1 MALPSVTFSKSDV
14 VIGHTSIL
22 QLISTGGSPTT
33 TNLRCKVLDYDGSNE
48 KLRVKFPTAADGVKR
63 TRRVRRIAASEMLVL
78 EISEWKKLVTL
89 LGGKLVDCVEMTSAQ
104 LWVLDQDD
112 ASGSVAMKTDA
123 FACSI
128 YLEDGKKRF
137 EAAGGDDAGTKGVLI
152 VESIK
157 DGDITFTNDAS
168 A

>member
-1 MALPSVTFSKSDV
+1 MPLPSVTFSASDV
-14 VIGHTSIL
+14 IIGHTSVIS
-22 QLISTGGSPTT
+22 LIHPTGPTT

-63 TRRVRRIAASEMLVL
+63 TRKIRRIGAAEMFVL
-78 EISEWKKLVTL
+78 EISEVKKLVTL
-89 LGGKLVDCVEMTSAQ
+89 FGGALTAVIELTSAQ
-104 LWVLDQDD
+104 LWILDQDD
-112 ASGSVAMKTDA
+112 ASGSVAIKTDA

-137 EAAGGDDAGTKGVLI
+137 AAEGGDDAGTKAVLI

-157 DGDITFTNDAS
+157 DGDITITKDAT